1 MTEWGW
7 KPPSNHSTGSDLG
20 ITPQAPES
28 HPDNGSRQIPA
39 VFVGLDKAEALAY
52 VSRLFDAAQAGAVLW
67 GDKLLLKRFLE
78 QCSRTGSKE
87 TQDGYRRELRH
98 FVRWRDRNHPHLH
111 LRELDPAL
119 VDDWVSLLRE
129 QVTNGH
135 LKPRSFNRRISAVSA
150 LYRWASEPTRSAVS
164 GVPRNPIPRRT
175 GMSAPKLAKPLAE
188 SDLTSVLGVISAAK
202 VKGSAIAARDYVM
215 VRGSYLLGCRVS
227 ELCRLRWEDI
237 EPLDEGGNVRLLGKG
252 SKPRTI
258 RVSTATL
265 ELFESLGRGEPEDWL
280 FPSNKRKGPL
290 TRQAVAARMAMW
302 GRVAGFHVHPHQLRH
317 SHATH
322 SVQRGCDVFTLQATL
337 GHSSSATTGHYV
349 ASNPRDSSSLRL
361 G

>member
-1 MTEWGW
+1 M
-7 KPPSNHSTGSDLG
+7 
-20 ITPQAPES
+20 
-28 HPDNGSRQIPA
+28 
-39 VFVGLDKAEALAY
+39 DKAEALAY

-87 TQDGYRRELRH
+87 TKDGYRRELRH

-111 LRELDPAL
+111 LRELDPTL

-129 QVTNGH
+129 QVANRH
-135 LKPRSFNRRISAVSA
+135 MKPRSFNRRISAVSA
-150 LYRWASEPTRSAVS
+150 LYRWASEPTRAAVT

-258 RVSTATL
+258 RVSTDTL
-265 ELFESLGRGEPEDWL
+265 ALFESLGRGEPGDWL
-280 FPSNKRKGPL
+280 FPSKKRNGPL
-290 TRQAVAARMAMW
+290 TRQAVAARMAMC
-302 GRVAGFHVHPHQLRH
+302 GINAVTACPSSAIAVYSSSRDEPGQLRSRRNRH
-317 SHATH
+317 
-322 SVQRGCDVFTLQATL
+322 GCRSTRLSSGCWYHPPANELSRLVLISKQEKGQETYSPPIHLREKICWKCLKRQA
-337 GHSSSATTGHYV
+337 ACE
-349 ASNPRDSSSLRL
+349 RK
-361 G
+361 